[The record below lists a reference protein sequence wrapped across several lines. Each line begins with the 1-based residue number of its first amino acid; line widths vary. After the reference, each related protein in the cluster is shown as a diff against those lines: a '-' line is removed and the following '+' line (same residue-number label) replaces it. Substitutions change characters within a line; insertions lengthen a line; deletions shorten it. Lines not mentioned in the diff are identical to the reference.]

1 MIPNMKLN
9 FTRYVPRFSGIQS
22 VLGVMAMTMV
32 MSMLSVTAGASTVDE
47 KVVAAQLVFEGVV
60 VDVQTRF
67 AEREN
72 ESDPAVPYRFVTYNI
87 NRILKGNY
95 QNNTVTLRFMGGES
109 EGGQVLLI
117 PGQPLF
123 DVGDHDLLMV
133 NGNNRFPCPL
143 VQCAQGRYRYLGGMV
158 VNELGQRIYLDANGQ
173 IIMGETI
180 EDEELTTNKLSE
192 NVTIETR
199 EVHEVG
205 VGEISNVTDIHPDA
219 TTTDP
224 AGFAQNVDE
233 KIQTSHTSEQ
243 LANLPPFQ
251 SSDPDQ
257 PFVDE
262 TYEQAGVAAGQPPE
276 QGGEEN
282 DAMPTEERLE
292 RELEAAMLAE
302 MDQKSLD
309 PELQAEQQALN
320 KKMEQL
326 HPEFF
331 AGKVDTGIISAAH
344 AEEIPLGGQQEEG
357 TKTANSS
364 SFMWIVAIALGLL
377 VAAGFWFKRR
387 RS

>member
-1 MIPNMKLN
+1 MTPNMKLN

-22 VLGVMAMTMV
+22 VLGVMLMT
-32 MSMLSVTAGASTVDE
+32 MLSVTAGASTVDE

-109 EGGQVLLI
+109 EDGQVLLI

-205 VGEISNVTDIHPDA
+205 VGEISNVTDTHPDA

-282 DAMPTEERLE
+282 DTMPTEERLE

-302 MDQKSLD
+302 MEQKSLD

-331 AGKVDTGIISAAH
+331 AGAVDAGIISSAH
-344 AEEIPLGGQQEEG
+344 AEETSLGNQQAG
-357 TKTANSS
+357 GAKKASGPS
-364 SFMWIVAIALGLL
+364 YMWIVAIAAGL
-377 VAAGFWFKRR
+377 VIVIGFWFRRR